1 MGLASLRPEQI
12 LNFNAGLKDVSFELA
27 GILVLTVLY
36 FALGLWVFRR
46 RHLRSR

>member
-46 RHLRSR
+46 RHLR